1 MMSDSDSELSLP
13 SPIIPRNS
21 PPSQLLETESPVYSQ
36 PLRTSPTSIE
46 SSLPLSS
53 ANTPSPIPFHL
64 FPRSQSSLPTSPPI
78 HTDIP
83 RRVSPPQQPQL
94 SQIPTPI
101 SPIQIQIPKPPTQT
115 PRKRSNRHNTVTIQS
130 PTANLPKDFV
140 QQLQGIQEWYKKE
153 VNAYEQEKQR
163 AIAEIENKFYAQIGR
178 LAMSKEQKLD
188 EVSKQFNVPSEIRT
202 ISHTISGILTSPTM
216 PRISQNS
223 SLSTPSKRP
232 RSTSQTSSTSSQPK
246 RRRLNSSTGNVSS
259 SNVTPMNPHQ
269 NNNPPAPTST
279 ITEEQS
285 TPNRGSTGDEIHHK
299 LGVCIRSDKSLW
311 TRMLLQET
319 VNITE
324 LQNFVKDK
332 GINCGMDILKSYL
345 RAEGVLFQ
353 KPRRKTKRTKTGWGS
368 TRGPSG

>member
-1 MMSDSDSELSLP
+1 MNTIIGIHLREL
-13 SPIIPRNS
+13 
-21 PPSQLLETESPVYSQ
+21 
-36 PLRTSPTSIE
+36 
-46 SSLPLSS
+46 
-53 ANTPSPIPFHL
+53 
-64 FPRSQSSLPTSPPI
+64 
-78 HTDIP
+78 
-83 RRVSPPQQPQL
+83 
-94 SQIPTPI
+94 
-101 SPIQIQIPKPPTQT
+101 IQ
-115 PRKRSNRHNTVTIQS
+115 
-130 PTANLPKDFV
+130 
-140 QQLQGIQEWYKKE
+140 
-153 VNAYEQEKQR
+153 
-163 AIAEIENKFYAQIGR
+163 
-178 LAMSKEQKLD
+178 
-188 EVSKQFNVPSEIRT
+188 
-202 ISHTISGILTSPTM
+202 
-216 PRISQNS
+216 
-223 SLSTPSKRP
+223 
-232 RSTSQTSSTSSQPK
+232 STSSQPK